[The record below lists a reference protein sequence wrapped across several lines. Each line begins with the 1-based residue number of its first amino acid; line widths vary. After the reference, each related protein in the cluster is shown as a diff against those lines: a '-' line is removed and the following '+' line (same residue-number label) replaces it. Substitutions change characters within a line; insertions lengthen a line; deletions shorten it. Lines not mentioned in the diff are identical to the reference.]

1 MGRQVNSRRVDKG
14 KEIMEDISLWKER
27 RENLTASEMAGI
39 LGLNKYNT
47 PTKILEQKISPAPV
61 INNHVRRG
69 KLREISVIEA
79 FHMDAKMDVVRHVGR
94 SISMSD
100 GTKIAATPDA
110 YIANTKDPVEC
121 KSIMSTNFHKWFD
134 EIPIHYLIQ
143 VIVQNMVLDSNVGY
157 IGALEEGDPVTC
169 QYRFVAWKV
178 YRVPEVENIIKQEAT
193 RFWNCVDKEVK
204 FRVNHTLKEKI
215 LKLLEG
221 STELIY
227 PPSDFIVVEKER
239 DRDERLSKLISLFE

>member
-1 MGRQVNSRRVDKG
+1 MGRKDSTRVVDQG
-14 KEIMEDISLWKER
+14 EEVMEDISLWKER

-39 LGLNKYNT
+39 LGLNKYTT
-47 PTKILEQKISPAPV
+47 PAKVLEQKINPTPV
-61 INNHVRRG
+61 VNNHVRRG

-79 FHMDAKMDVVRHVGR
+79 FKMDAKMDVIRHEGR
-94 SISMSD
+94 SIQMP
-100 GTKIAATPDA
+100 GFKIAATPDA
-110 YIANTKDPVEC
+110 YMSGTNDPVEC
-121 KSIMSTNFHKWFD
+121 KSIMMTSFPKWFD

-157 IGALEEGDPVTC
+157 IGALEEGDPILC

-178 YRVPEVENIIKQEAT
+178 YRVPEVEQIIQQEAT
-193 RFWNCVDKEVK
+193 RFWNCVEKEVK
-204 FRVNHTLKEKI
+204 FRVNHSLKEKI

-227 PPSDFIVVEKER
+227 PPEDFIVVEKER
-239 DRDERLSKLISLFE
+239 DKNERLSKLISLFE